1 MVRVDH
7 MHENVMAGHQDGTIG
22 LRFTEA
28 SESISIRRGRGEA
41 GLQSCTATCLPPV
54 FAGQKLLGQSSS
66 ASFAT
71 NRCVYT

>member
-7 MHENVMAGHQDGTIG
+7 MHENVMARHQDGTIG
-22 LRFTEA
+22 LKFTEA

-54 FAGQKLLGQSSS
+54 FAGSQKLGQSS

-71 NRCVYT
+71 YGCVYT